1 MSPHVVVIGGG
12 FAGLRAAVGLAD
24 AGIRVTLV
32 ESRAGLG
39 GRARSFEDPA
49 SGEVIDN
56 GQHLFL
62 AGYRQTIQFLTR
74 LGTAERLVFQDR
86 LRVSFVRPGGKRS
99 LLSCPAA
106 PSPWHLLVG
115 LMRMSGFSVSDKLG
129 LWRIYRSIRNTSAV
143 RGELVEP
150 RTESSFDKPVLSGV
164 EALRMTG
171 DLDDLTVEE
180 WLTQMGQSERSRETF
195 WRPLA
200 IATLNEDPAKASAL
214 GLVSVLKTL
223 LFAPWSHARLGL
235 PAVGLS
241 QLYADAAQ
249 RILQEQRGTVLLNS
263 PVDRFEVEESRVSAV
278 VLANGE
284 RLRAHAFVSAVPP
297 QVLCRL
303 LPASLIEGTA
313 AFRSLK
319 EFRTSPIVSMNLWLD
334 QVITED
340 GFVGFTGTRIVQWL
354 FRKPTHVSIILS
366 AAHGLIDRPN
376 PELVEA
382 ALADLKDC
390 FPGAREAKLLRS
402 QVVREREAT
411 VSLTVGTQRLR
422 PGPRTCL
429 SNLFLA
435 GDWTATGLPATI
447 ESAVASGHTAANT
460 VLKWLQSPLDSMV

>member
-1 MSPHVVVIGGG
+1 MSGLPVVVIGGG

-49 SGEVIDN
+49 SGEIIDN

-62 AGYRQTIQFLTR
+62 AGYRQTIQFLGR

-86 LRVSFVRPGGKRS
+86 LRVSFLRPGGKRS
-99 LLSCPAA
+99 LLICPAA
-106 PSPWHLLVG
+106 PAPWHLV
-115 LMRMSGFSVSDKLG
+115 LG
-129 LWRIYRSIRNTSAV
+129 LCRLGSLSLADKISLGRVARAVSRFSADGKNAV
-143 RGELVEP
+143 
-150 RTESSFDKPVLSGV
+150 
-164 EALRMTG
+164 
-171 DLDDLTVEE
+171 DLDQLSVEK
-180 WLTQMGQSERSRETF
+180 WLTQMGQSERSRKTF

-249 RILQEQRGTVLLNS
+249 KILQEQKGTVLLNS

-278 VLANGE
+278 VLANGQ
-284 RLRAHAFVSAVPP
+284 RLHASAFVSALPP
-297 QVLCRL
+297 HVLCRL
-303 LPASLIEGTA
+303 LPTSLIERDA

-319 EFRTSPIVSMNLWLD
+319 EFRTSPIVSMNFWFD
-334 QVITED
+334 RPITED

-354 FRKPTHVSIILS
+354 FRKPTHVSLILS

-390 FPGAREAKLLRS
+390 FPGAREARILRS

-411 VSLTVGTQRLR
+411 VSLTVDTHRIR
-422 PGPRTCL
+422 PGPVTSI

-460 VLKWLQSPLDSMV
+460 VLKWLASAGMDDYNRRVITDDTYRLPDKASSPH